1 MIRNLKVAMRR
12 YDGKELKN
20 EKGETQMMSDIIGL
34 HLYTAGSKKPMS
46 QEDKVRAYKLSL
58 QMQEHPEEVELT
70 AEDMTLIKELT
81 NEALVA
87 GAFGQIVQV
96 LETEV

>member
-1 MIRNLKVAMRR
+1 MIRNLKVAMRG

-20 EKGETQMMSDIIGL
+20 EKGEPQMMSDIIGL
-34 HLYTAGSKKPMS
+34 HLYTAGGKKPMS

-70 AEDMTLIKELT
+70 AEDMTLIKEVT

-87 GAFGQIVQV
+87 GAYGQIVQV
-96 LETEV
+96 LEIEV

>member
-1 MIRNLKVAMRR
+1 MKRNFKIAIKVF
-12 YDGKELKN
+12 DSKKLNN
-20 EKGETQMMSDIIGL
+20 EKGEPQMMSDTIGL
-34 HLYTAGSKKPMS
+34 YLYAAGSKKPLEPADRM
-46 QEDKVRAYKLSL
+46 RAYRICVQL
-58 QMQEHPEEVELT
+58 QEHPEEVELE

-96 LETEV
+96 LEKEV

>member
-1 MIRNLKVAMRR
+1 MIRNFKVAMRG

-20 EKGETQMMSDIIGL
+20 EKGEIQMMSDIIGL
-34 HLYTAGSKKPMS
+34 HLYTAGGKKPMS

-70 AEDMTLIKELT
+70 AEDMTLIKEVT

-87 GAFGQIVQV
+87 GAYGQIVQV
-96 LETEV
+96 LEMEV

>member
-1 MIRNLKVAMRR
+1 MIRNFKVAMRG

-20 EKGETQMMSDIIGL
+20 EKGETQMMSDIVGL
-34 HLYTAGSKKPMS
+34 HLYTAGGKKPMS

-58 QMQEHPEEVELT
+58 QMQERPEEMELT
-70 AEDMTLIKELT
+70 AEDMTLIKEVT

-87 GAFGQIVQV
+87 GAYGQIVQV
-96 LETEV
+96 LEMEV

>member
-1 MIRNLKVAMRR
+1 MIRNFKVAMRG

-20 EKGETQMMSDIIGL
+20 EKSETQMMSDIIGL
-34 HLYTAGSKKPMS
+34 HLYTAGGKKPMS

-70 AEDMTLIKELT
+70 SEDMTLIKEVT

-87 GAFGQIVQV
+87 GAYGQIVQV
-96 LETEV
+96 LEKEV

>member
-1 MIRNLKVAMRR
+1 MIRNFKVAMMG

-34 HLYTAGSKKPMS
+34 HLYTAGGKKPMS

-70 AEDMTLIKELT
+70 AEDMTLIKEVT

-87 GAFGQIVQV
+87 GAYGQIVQV
-96 LETEV
+96 LEMEV

>member
-1 MIRNLKVAMRR
+1 MIRNFKVAMRG

-20 EKGETQMMSDIIGL
+20 EKGETQMMSLIIGL
-34 HLYTAGSKKPMS
+34 HLYTAGGKKPMS

-70 AEDMTLIKELT
+70 AEDMTLIKEVT

-87 GAFGQIVQV
+87 GAYGQIVQV
-96 LETEV
+96 LEMEV

>member
-1 MIRNLKVAMRR
+1 MIRNFKVAMMG

-34 HLYTAGSKKPMS
+34 HLYTAGGKKPMS
-46 QEDKVRAYKLSL
+46 QEDKVRAYKMSL
-58 QMQEHPEEVELT
+58 QMQEHPKEVELT
-70 AEDMTLIKELT
+70 AEDMTLIKEVT

-87 GAFGQIVQV
+87 GAYGQIVQV
-96 LETEV
+96 LEKEV

>member
-1 MIRNLKVAMRR
+1 MKG

-20 EKGETQMMSDIIGL
+20 EKGEPQMMSDTIGL
-34 HLYTAGSKKPMS
+34 YLYAAGSKKPP
-46 QEDKVRAYKLSL
+46 DKMRAYRICVQL
-58 QMQEHPEEVELT
+58 QEHPEEVELE

-96 LETEV
+96 LEKEV

>member
-1 MIRNLKVAMRR
+1 MKRNFKVAMKG

-20 EKGETQMMSDIIGL
+20 EKSETQMMNDIIGL
-34 HLYTAGSKKPMS
+34 HLYAAGGKKPMS

-58 QMQEHPEEVELT
+58 QMQEHPDEVELT
-70 AEDMTLIKELT
+70 AEDMTLIKEVT

-87 GAFGQIVQV
+87 GAYGQIVQV
-96 LETEV
+96 LESEV